1 MHDEKLA
8 LRLSAVGYL
17 VMAALGIVFA
27 IGARSDAILLSGL
40 FSLISFIM
48 GLLSLRVAELVE
60 IPDDERFHFGYA
72 FFEPFLNTIK
82 GLIILIVCGISVV
95 SAVMALLSGGR
106 VLDPGW
112 GVVYAVIATI
122 GCFAVAVIQRRVAS
136 KVASPLVEVDARNW
150 TLDGFV
156 NLGVGAAFLVA
167 FGMGSTRW
175 AHLVPYVD
183 PALLLILVL
192 VLVWIPARTVKDG
205 VAEMLQVA
213 PSPEMQA
220 EVRGRVDRSLAGV
233 DVRTR
238 HVRMVKIGRFFY
250 VLTQLVVG
258 PGFRVNQVKELDDI
272 RRRLATDLEGVHPRL
287 VLDTVFTEDESLIS

>member
-27 IGARSDAILLSGL
+27 IGAGSDAILLSGL
-40 FSLISFIM
+40 FSLISFVM

-60 IPDDERFHFGYA
+60 IPGDERFLFGYA
-72 FFEPFLNTIK
+72 FFEPFLNAIK
-82 GLIILIVCGISVV
+82 GLIIIIVCGISVV
-95 SAVMALLSGGR
+95 SAVMALVSGGR

-112 GVVYAVIATI
+112 GMVYAAIATV
-122 GCFAVAVIQRRVAS
+122 GCFAVALIQRRVARR
-136 KVASPLVEVDARNW
+136 VESPLVEVDARNW

-156 NLGVGAAFLVA
+156 NLGVGAAFLIAV
-167 FGMGSTRW
+167 GMGNTRW
-175 AHLVPYVD
+175 VYLVPYVD

-192 VLVWIPARTVKDG
+192 VLVWIPARTVKDS
-205 VAEMLQVA
+205 VAELLQVA
-213 PSPEMQA
+213 PTPEMQA

-233 DVRTR
+233 DLRAC

-250 VLTQLVVG
+250 VLTRLVVG
-258 PGFRVNQVKELDDI
+258 PDFRVNQVKELDDI
-272 RRRLATDLEGVHPRL
+272 RRRLATDLDGVHPRL
-287 VLDTVFTEDESLIS
+287 VLDTVFTEDESLTS